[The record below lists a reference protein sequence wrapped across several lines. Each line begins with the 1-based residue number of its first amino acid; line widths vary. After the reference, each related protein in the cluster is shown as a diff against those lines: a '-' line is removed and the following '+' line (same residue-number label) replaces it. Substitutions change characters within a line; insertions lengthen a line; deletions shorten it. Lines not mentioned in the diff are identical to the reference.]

1 MIQLIDNAALQAFAA
16 KRRRKWLLVI
26 LAACVLLA
34 WAAIMGM
41 MALSGAT
48 SYYRTP
54 VEISHEDREGAVR
67 LRLGGYVEKGSL
79 AYGEGARV
87 HFRVTDCQASERV
100 VFNGVLP
107 DLFRE
112 EQGVVAEGRFVNG
125 VFVAETVLARHD
137 ERYMP
142 KEVAEKIEHTVCEGG
157 SGSRDY

>member
-1 MIQLIDNAALQAFAA
+1 MINRIDTAALRARAA
-16 KRRRKWLLVI
+16 KRRRKWLLAV

-34 WAAIMGM
+34 WAAMMGV
-41 MALSGAT
+41 MALSGAA

-54 VEISHEDREGAVR
+54 GEIGYEDRDGAVR
-67 LRLGGYVEKGSL
+67 LRLGGYVEKGSVV
-79 AYGEGARV
+79 YGEGARV
-87 HFRVTDCQASERV
+87 HFRVTDCQASEPV

-125 VFVAETVLARHD
+125 AFVADTVLARHD

-142 KEVAEKIEHTVCEGG
+142 KEVAEKIEHTVCEGAQG
-157 SGSRDY
+157 QQ